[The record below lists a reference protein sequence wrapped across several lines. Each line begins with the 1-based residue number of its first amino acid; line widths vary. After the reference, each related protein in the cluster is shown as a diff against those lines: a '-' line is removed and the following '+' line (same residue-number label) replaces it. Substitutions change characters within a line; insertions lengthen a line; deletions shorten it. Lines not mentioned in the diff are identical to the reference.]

1 MKKTPNQR
9 FGKLFSSILV
19 GAGILFL
26 ALSLIP
32 GVGMKVTLPLIF
44 LMAGAAFILMVF
56 FLFPKFRWAAFFFIP
71 GGLLLAFGVCF
82 AINVI
87 TGDWN
92 AWAYAW
98 FLLIAGLGFG
108 LLLSARWLGL
118 RQELNLIGGGMVIGG
133 MVCFVIFGAIAGGLF
148 IQIMAPVLLVA
159 SGLALRWLGWDKVF
173 SGQFFHRGLMAAAA
187 SNKGTAKLIPANL
200 VEPLSGRENE
210 VLRLID
216 QGLSNAEIAAR
227 LTLAQSTVKTHI
239 NNLYGKLEVQTRVQA
254 IKRGRELGL
263 LDD

>member
-1 MKKTPNQR
+1 MNNDPNQR

-19 GAGILFL
+19 GAGVLFL

-71 GGLLLAFGVCF
+71 GCLLLAFGISF
-82 AINVI
+82 AINAI

-108 LLLSARWLGL
+108 LLLSGRWLEL
-118 RQELNLIGGGMVIGG
+118 RQEIHLIGMGMVIAG
-133 MVCFVIFGAIAGGLF
+133 MIFFVIFGAIAGGLF

-159 SGLALRWLGWDKVF
+159 SGFALRWLGWDKVF
-173 SGQFFHRGLMAAAA
+173 PRHLFHRGLKPAAATD
-187 SNKGTAKLIPANL
+187 KGPVKRIPTRL
-200 VEPLSGRENE
+200 VEPLSGREIE

-216 QGLSNAEIAAR
+216 QGLSNGEIAAR

-239 NNLYGKLEVQTRVQA
+239 NNIYGKLEVQTRVQA

-263 LDD
+263 LND